1 MANIALIET
10 TPSSTDF
17 HRWFDFEFD
26 RYALSTAKKKKIHTS
41 VYTKAQRTYKK
52 RLSQAIE
59 AQRSKSPGAIFEN
72 D

>member
-26 RYALSTAKKKKIHTS
+26 RYGNMIWGHERKTMKIEKK
-41 VYTKAQRTYKK
+41 
-52 RLSQAIE
+52 
-59 AQRSKSPGAIFEN
+59 
-72 D
+72 